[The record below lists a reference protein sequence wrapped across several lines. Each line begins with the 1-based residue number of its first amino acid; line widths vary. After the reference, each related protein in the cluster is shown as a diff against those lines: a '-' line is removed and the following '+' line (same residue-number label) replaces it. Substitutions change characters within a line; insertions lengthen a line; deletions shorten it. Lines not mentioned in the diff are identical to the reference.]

1 MMTQDGPKPM
11 RLPDD
16 SCRPAVLLNT
26 ARSFSSSGWFA
37 GSDCSSLAISRS
49 PRSLGRTMFDVT
61 QLAQSRIQE
70 GALVTSKSSEMIIV
84 EVFVDIGSVPLRRS
98 ALYHSAE

>member
-1 MMTQDGPKPM
+1 
-11 RLPDD
+11 
-16 SCRPAVLLNT
+16 
-26 ARSFSSSGWFA
+26 
-37 GSDCSSLAISRS
+37 
-49 PRSLGRTMFDVT
+49 MFDVT